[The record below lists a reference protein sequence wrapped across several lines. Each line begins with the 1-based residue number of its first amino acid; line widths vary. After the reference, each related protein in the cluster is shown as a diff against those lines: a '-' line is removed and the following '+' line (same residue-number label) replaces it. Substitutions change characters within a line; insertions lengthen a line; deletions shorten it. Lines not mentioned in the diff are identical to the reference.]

1 MAWCGRVAASFASF
15 VQDFCALRRCREFAP
30 AGDLLYCC
38 ATGVPAQNK
47 VGKQMRP
54 TSSVPKSFALR
65 SFWGNLRSEQIPA
78 CGITRCALKRSTQ
91 TDAASQSTKFG
102 CPSAAK
108 PPVFAASAGAG

>member
-54 TSSVPKSFALR
+54 AASVPESFALR
-65 SFWGNLRSEQIPA
+65 IFRGNLRSEQMLA
-78 CGITRCALKRSTQ
+78 CGETLSAPRRSVQ
-91 TDAASQSTKFG
+91 TDAASQLTKFG
-102 CPSAAK
+102 CPAAAK
-108 PPVFAASAGAG
+108 PPMFAATAGAG

>member
-54 TSSVPKSFALR
+54 AASVPESFALR
-65 SFWGNLRSEQIPA
+65 IFRGRWLKGVGKHPEQPNSQTA
-78 CGITRCALKRSTQ
+78 CESRVAQQRF
-91 TDAASQSTKFG
+91 ARVAG
-102 CPSAAK
+102 CWWLLLLPLAGE
-108 PPVFAASAGAG
+108 AGASG